1 MTAPADP
8 KRPAGEPTAVLAVFD
23 HEWQASLVR
32 ETLLSAGIPSVVAG
46 GFTGSFR
53 SEAPGR
59 VKVLVHAADLERA
72 AEEIRR
78 RREEA
83 ASIDW
88 SKVDLSGDPERE

>member
-1 MTAPADP
+1 MPADP
-8 KRPAGEPTAVLAVFD
+8 NQSAGQPTAVLAVFD
-23 HEWQASLVR
+23 HEWQATLVR

-59 VKVLVHAADLERA
+59 VKVLVHAADLDRA

-83 ASIDW
+83 AWIDW
-88 SKVDLSGDPERE
+88 SKVDLSGDADRD